1 MSMKI
6 NSVAHSNEASIGHAG
21 LSLIGEMARISDLDH
36 ACLGITDMKQP
47 QVSDPDILRSLCGL
61 IAQGKTDFD
70 HIREFAKDAFFQQS
84 LGIDRIPSAETFRQ
98 RFGYMSA
105 CAGFEERIQQ
115 CSIALGQK
123 MGVKP
128 EQTRIDDQPW
138 VRLDLDVT
146 VLDNSDTKKEGTGFT
161 YDGRYGFAPIFAHL
175 GGGWMVNAKLRPGSA
190 HTFAAGTM
198 DFIKQSLDCTDQ
210 LIDDPVL
217 LVADSGFDS
226 RELIKLLV
234 NRNNTGFIIKHN
246 LRKESK
252 TKWLEDAKS
261 HGRIVKSTADKVVYR
276 GSLCRAVEG
285 IEAPV
290 RMVFE
295 VTEIKSKD
303 GQLLWT
309 PEVVVFSAW
318 TSLEAAEE
326 DVLKAYRQRGTSE
339 QYHAEFKSELDIERL
354 PSGKFAV
361 NSAFLKMGMLVYN
374 MFKVIGQDMV
384 LAKAL
389 GLKKATRRR
398 MKTIMRSIIYMC
410 GRITRHARRF
420 ILQLACPKPWYEF
433 FAGVMKRLQAA

>member
-1 MSMKI
+1 MKI
-6 NSVAHSNEASIGHAG
+6 NSVTHSTEASIGHAG
-21 LSLIGEMARISDLDH
+21 LSLIGEMARISGLDH

-47 QVSDPDILRSLCGL
+47 RVSDTDILRSLCGL

-84 LGIDRIPSAETFRQ
+84 LGIDRIPSAETLRQ
-98 RFGYMSA
+98 RFEYMSA

-115 CSIALGQK
+115 CSITLGQK
-123 MGVKP
+123 IGVKP
-128 EQTRIDDQPW
+128 EQTKIDDQSW

-146 VLDNSDTKKEGTGFT
+146 VFDNSDTKKEGTGFT

-198 DFIKQSLDCTDQ
+198 DFIKQSLDCTDR

-226 RELIKLLV
+226 RELITLLD
-234 NRNNTGFIIKHN
+234 NRDNTGFIIKHN

-252 TKWLEDAKS
+252 TQWLEDAKS
-261 HGRIVKSTADKVVYR
+261 HGRIVKRTADKVVYR
-276 GSLCRAVEG
+276 GSLYRSVEG
-285 IEAPV
+285 IKAPV

-295 VTEIKSKD
+295 ITEIKSKD
-303 GQLLWT
+303 GQLLWA
-309 PEVVVFSAW
+309 PEIIVFSAW
-318 TSLEAAEE
+318 TSLEAGEE
-326 DVLKAYRQRGTSE
+326 EVLKSYRQRGTSE
-339 QYHAEFKSELDIERL
+339 QFHAEFKSELDIERL

-361 NSAFLKMGMLVYN
+361 NTAFLKMGMLVYN

-384 LAKAL
+384 FAKAL

-398 MKTIMRSIIYMC
+398 MKTIMRSIVYLC

-433 FAGVMKRLQAA
+433 FAALLKRLQAA

>member
-1 MSMKI
+1 MKI
-6 NSVAHSNEASIGHAG
+6 DSVAHSNDASIGHAG
-21 LSLIGEMARISDLDH
+21 LSLIGEMARISGLDH
-36 ACLGITDMKQP
+36 VCLGITGMKQP
-47 QVSDPDILRSLCGL
+47 QVSDSDILRSLCGL

-70 HIREFAKDAFFQQS
+70 HIRAFAKDVFYQQA
-84 LGIDRIPSAETFRQ
+84 LGIDRIPSAETLRQ
-98 RFGYMSA
+98 RFEYMSS

-115 CSIALGQK
+115 CSITLGQK

-128 EQTRIDDQPW
+128 EQTKIDDQPW

-146 VLDNSDTKKEGTGFT
+146 VFDNSDTKKEGTGFT

-175 GGGWMVNAKLRPGSA
+175 GGGWMVNAKLRQGSA

-198 DFIKQSLDCTDQ
+198 DFIEQSLDCTGQ
-210 LIDDPVL
+210 LINDPVL

-226 RELIKLLV
+226 RELIGLLAE
-234 NRNNTGFIIKHN
+234 RDSTGFIIKHN

-252 TKWLEDAKS
+252 AQWLADAKR
-261 HGRIVKSTADKVVYR
+261 HGRIVKRTADKVVYR
-276 GSLCRAVEG
+276 GSLYRPVEG

-309 PEVVVFSAW
+309 PEVIVFSAW
-318 TSLEAAEE
+318 TSLDAAEE

-361 NSAFLKMGMLVYN
+361 NSAFLQMGMLVYN
-374 MFKVIGQDMV
+374 MFKVVGQDMV

-420 ILQLACPKPWYEF
+420 ILQLACPKPWHEF
-433 FAGVMKRLQAA
+433 FAALLKRLQSA